1 MLAIAGF
8 VWLGMPVSRS
18 LSTESGMRA
27 SLSKAGRL
35 LRTVRYLRPGQIS
48 DRVARRLRA
57 APKVGGPVPPLRA
70 AAAGWSPC
78 AGRAPSLVGP
88 SRFRFLAREAALD
101 ELAGWNDVSM
111 PKLWLYNLHYFDDLL
126 ADGAAERQAWHLA
139 LIDRWIDDNPPL
151 AGNGWEPYTLSR
163 RIVNWIAAALAGLPL
178 DEKARESLA
187 RQTRALAGLLEFH
200 LLGNHLFANAKAL
213 IFAGVCFSGA
223 EAERWLNAG
232 LAIMARELD
241 EQVLADGGHFELSPM
256 YHALIL
262 EDVIDLV
269 QLAAIYPAALGR
281 AAADQDWAGR
291 AARMI
296 DWLAAMSHP
305 DGEIAFFN
313 DAAFGQ
319 ARTLAQLCAYAGR
332 AGIAAQPSPPPIA
345 HLADSGYV
353 RLREGPWC
361 VFFDAAPVGPDYIPG
376 HAHAD
381 TLSLEI
387 SLAGARLVT
396 NTGTSTYAPGPEREA
411 ERATSAHATVEI
423 DGANSSE
430 VWASFRV
437 GRRARPASVTT
448 KTAGSAL
455 HASGAHD
462 GYRFLAG
469 RPVHARDVAVTAGAV
484 TIVDR
489 IEGGQRHAVVGRF
502 PLHPDVD
509 KVEQTDGGFRLVMPD
524 RRAVTVAVAGADAL
538 AIEQGHYAP
547 EFGICRPRP
556 VLVWRVTRDL
566 PIEVTVEFGV

>member
-1 MLAIAGF
+1 
-8 VWLGMPVSRS
+8 
-18 LSTESGMRA
+18 MRA

-48 DRVARRLRA
+48 DRVGRRLRA
-57 APKVGGPVPPLRA
+57 APKVGGATPPLRA
-70 AAAGWSPC
+70 AAAGWTPC
-78 AGRAPSLVGP
+78 AGRPPSLVGP
-88 SRFRFLAREAALD
+88 SRFRFLAREAGLDALT
-101 ELAGWNDVSM
+101 GWNDASM
-111 PKLWLYNLHYFDDLL
+111 PKLWLYNLHYFDDLV
-126 ADGAAERQAWHLA
+126 ADEAPARRAWHLA
-139 LIDRWIDDNPPL
+139 LVDRWIDDNPPL

-178 DEKARESLA
+178 DAKALDSIA
-187 RQTRALAGLLEFH
+187 RQTRALAGSLEFH

-213 IFAGVCFSGA
+213 IFAGAYFSGP

-269 QLAAIYPAALGR
+269 QLAAIYPDALGR
-281 AAADQDWAGR
+281 AAADQNWQGR

-296 DWLAAMSHP
+296 AWLAAMSHP

-313 DAAFGQ
+313 DAALGQ
-319 ARTLAQLCAYAGR
+319 ARNLAQLSAYAGR
-332 AGIAAQPSPPPIA
+332 VGIAAPASPPALA

-353 RLREGPWC
+353 RLQEGPWC

-411 ERATSAHATVEI
+411 ERATSAHATVEL

-437 GRRARPASVTT
+437 GRRARPGAVTT
-448 KTAGSAL
+448 KVADGAV
-455 HASGAHD
+455 HAQGGHD

-469 RPVHARDVAVTAGAV
+469 SPLHARDVKVTAGAV
-484 TIVDR
+484 RIVDR
-489 IEGGQRHAVVGRF
+489 IEGGGRHAAVGRF

-509 KVEQTDGGFRLVMPD
+509 RVEQTDGGFRLAMPD
-524 RRAVTVAVAGADAL
+524 GRVVTVAVKGADGL
-538 AIEQGHYAP
+538 AIEPGHYAP

-566 PIEVTVEFGV
+566 PIEVSVEFLA